1 MKKIILVLI
10 FNLFFLTDSY
20 PQKNYLSDVKE
31 VNVSCSG
38 TGQYTSRSSFNWFDD
53 YRFIFN
59 PMYSLDLKTISGYK
73 LNTVILENCTHCM
86 GRNEKYYDFANG
98 IIITNSSITISQKG
112 NTETN
117 TTISRSSGN
126 FSSID
131 KIYSENLVISRQG
144 SCKNIDVLYAKINE
158 YENFKPTK
166 SSGSSNKENKS
177 INSPNKDKETD
188 TRAKDLLKKIIGK

>member
-10 FNLFFLTDSY
+10 FNLFFLTGSY
-20 PQKNYLSDVKE
+20 AQINLSDRKE
-31 VNVSCSG
+31 INVSCSG
-38 TGQYTSRSSFNWFDD
+38 TGQYSSRSSFNWFDD
-53 YRFIFN
+53 YIFIFN
-59 PMYSLDLKTISGYK
+59 PMYTLDLKTIIGYK

-86 GRNEKYYDFANG
+86 GRNEKYYDIANG
-98 IIITNSSITISQKG
+98 IIVTNSSINISQKG

-177 INSPNKDKETD
+177 IKNPNKDKETD
-188 TRAKDLLKKIIGK
+188 TGAKDLLKKIIGK

>member
-1 MKKIILVLI
+1 
-10 FNLFFLTDSY
+10 
-20 PQKNYLSDVKE
+20 
-31 VNVSCSG
+31 
-38 TGQYTSRSSFNWFDD
+38 
-53 YRFIFN
+53 
-59 PMYSLDLKTISGYK
+59 
-73 LNTVILENCTHCM
+73 M
-86 GRNEKYYDFANG
+86 GRNEKYYDIANG

-188 TRAKDLLKKIIGK
+188 TGAKDLLKKIIGK